1 MKKHVISTY
10 SVTNG
15 LKEIIIGGT
24 TNTPTNSDSNN
35 SIISDTTNKSNLKT
49 KLLPIMKKK

>member
-35 SIISDTTNKSNLKT
+35 SISDTTNKSNLKT